1 MRTKKSIYN
10 AIAATLASGVGMILG
25 FITQKVFLNC
35 LGLEYSGANGLFT
48 NIMSMLSIVEMGI
61 GSAIIYNLYK
71 PIADNDKEKITTL
84 MYFYQKCYRILA
96 AVIFLLGIIIIPLV
110 PIFVGET
117 TIPESIILLYFL
129 ALVDIV
135 FSYLISYKRSILIA
149 NQENYLINI
158 VHLGY
163 LILMNVVE
171 IALLFIFQNYIL
183 YLVSRIVFRVIEN
196 IVISLIANKKYPYIN
211 NKDYTKITKE
221 LQSDIFTKVRGLF
234 FHKIGAF
241 VVGGTAYIVISMVL
255 GLKQAGIYNN
265 YYLIFNSV
273 SILISQI
280 FFSIVS
286 SVGNLL
292 VTDNT
297 EKCHEVYKKLT
308 LFNFWIYALCSV
320 GLFAVLQPF
329 ISWWIGSQYLLPM
342 YAITWFA
349 IYFYLQGMRKTINL
363 FKEAAGIFYEDR
375 RIPVLEAVINLVCSI
390 IFVKYFGIAGVF
402 IAGIVSSLLL
412 FLYSYPKYVYTV
424 IFKRKYCSF
433 LFEQFKL
440 LILMLIMLGVT
451 YLLISVISVNNSLLQ
466 FVINGVIALVVV
478 NLIFYIMFKRKP
490 EFNYFKTLFGSLIKK
505 MKLKKN

>member
-25 FITQKVFLNC
+25 FITQKVFLDC

-171 IALLFIFQNYIL
+171 IALPEEIGT
-183 YLVSRIVFRVIEN
+183 V
-196 IVISLIANKKYPYIN
+196 P
-211 NKDYTKITKE
+211 
-221 LQSDIFTKVRGLF
+221 
-234 FHKIGAF
+234 IGAI
-241 VVGGTAYIVISMVL
+241 VGGVM
-255 GLKQAGIYNN
+255 
-265 YYLIFNSV
+265 
-273 SILISQI
+273 
-280 FFSIVS
+280 
-286 SVGNLL
+286 
-292 VTDNT
+292 
-297 EKCHEVYKKLT
+297 
-308 LFNFWIYALCSV
+308 AL
-320 GLFAVLQPF
+320 
-329 ISWWIGSQYLLPM
+329 
-342 YAITWFA
+342 
-349 IYFYLQGMRKTINL
+349 
-363 FKEAAGIFYEDR
+363 
-375 RIPVLEAVINLVCSI
+375 
-390 IFVKYFGIAGVF
+390 
-402 IAGIVSSLLL
+402 
-412 FLYSYPKYVYTV
+412 
-424 IFKRKYCSF
+424 
-433 LFEQFKL
+433 
-440 LILMLIMLGVT
+440 
-451 YLLISVISVNNSLLQ
+451 
-466 FVINGVIALVVV
+466 
-478 NLIFYIMFKRKP
+478 
-490 EFNYFKTLFGSLIKK
+490 
-505 MKLKKN
+505 